1 MDDFLGPKGPACI
14 IEYKCIEC
22 NYFTDRR
29 SKFERHLQTKKHLS
43 NINKNIDNNKT
54 EKICNGVSNYYHCE
68 CGKKYKFKQ
77 GLFKHK
83 KICFN
88 HEDLKQHITE
98 DSIVKLV
105 SENNKIKDLLIEQQ
119 KQIVEQQKQIG
130 NLIPKVGDTINNTHN
145 IKQKFNINIF
155 LNEQCKDAI
164 NMNDFIQQLQLT
176 LNNLDTTKSKGLTD
190 GLTNIFIENM
200 NKLSLYQR
208 PLHCTDIK
216 RDTLYIKDNNN
227 WEKDTDKTKIK
238 NAIKD
243 INKHHFK
250 LISEWMEQNPD
261 FKDNEE
267 KQEYFA
273 HLLRECG
280 SNIEEI
286 SDKVIKKICS
296 SAHIKEEIK
305 DLNNVIID

>member
-43 NINKNIDNNKT
+43 NINKNIDNNKS
-54 EKICNGVSNYYHCE
+54 EKICNSVSNYYHCE